1 MLFRVALFLV
11 IGSLAAAPRP
21 ALAQMFFSA
30 KPDAPFA
37 VGPLTVRATVT
48 PALGPVDVSVLW
60 SLDMPSGKS
69 RGGIEQDLFLLW
81 PGEISS
87 PIDKKPN
94 DKTLE
99 QYVEQRGFA
108 ATGGGRLPL
117 YALNLYAQGADAAPK
132 LVGELPF
139 VTFVQDSHAL
149 GLSPPASWIRIPWMP
164 QMADRVFMMELR
176 MRVAGII
183 KPKRVGWIESVFAG
197 DRHELQL
204 SFHEVR
210 DRPVFPMYAEHRDRA
225 LRLADAPA
233 ELVAHFAQSDSL
245 RIAEIYPPTSI
256 RRLSETLETTEVVS
270 LFLGATEGT
279 VPQHLEVQFGYY
291 SRLQGLLLV
300 AIPLLLL
307 GRRPRSRSHTRPRR
321 LEGDRRPHR
330 AHPVDAAGRG
340 AITPRGCPAGPGGAR
355 THQAGR
361 YDRRRSP
368 RPLWPGG
375 RGAAAPGRSG
385 SSDARVPRMARGAH
399 DPPSHR
405 LALDR
410 TRLEYRFPRS
420 AHRGGAGRGQE
431 RAGSCTAEPI
441 RPPGAARM
449 NAHERQGRPQT

>member
-1 MLFRVALFLV
+1 LAQYRLPRVALFLV
-11 IGSLAAAPRP
+11 IVSLAAAPCSAP
-21 ALAQMFFSA
+21 AQMFFSA

-60 SLDMPSGKS
+60 SLDVPSGKS

-87 PIDKKPN
+87 PIDKKPG

-149 GLSPPASWIRIPWMP
+149 GLSPPATWIRIPWLP

-183 KPKRVGWIESVFAG
+183 KPKRVGWIESLFAG

-233 ELVAHFAQSDSL
+233 ELVAHFGQSDSL

-307 GRRPRSRSHTRPRR
+307 
-321 LEGDRRPHR
+321 
-330 AHPVDAAGRG
+330 AAGPALGPILGR
-340 AITPRGCPAGPGGAR
+340 AASRVVASLTARIQWTPRGV
-355 THQAGR
+355 
-361 YDRRRSP
+361 
-368 RPLWPGG
+368 
-375 RGAAAPGRSG
+375 GRSRQG
-385 SSDARVPRMARGAH
+385 GVLLGGEVLERIKPGVTTVEEV
-399 DPPSHR
+399 
-405 LALDR
+405 LALCGPEVEEQQRLDDPDHR
-410 TRLEYRFPRS
+410 TLVYRGWR
-420 AHRGGAGRGQE
+420 
-431 RAGSCTAEPI
+431 AEPMTRRLI
-441 RPPGAARM
+441 GWLSTVQGWNIVSHEVRIEVERGVVKNVQAHVRRNRSSRPEPPA
-449 NAHERQGRPQT
+449 